1 MEIANNVEMTWKTE
15 HFDTKIAFL
24 HEEYK
29 YEKAVYIKDIEHS
42 EGNYK
47 HWQTIGLP
55 NLILYGI
62 PSRK

>member
-1 MEIANNVEMTWKTE
+1 MDQIAVRMEIANNVEMTWKTE

-47 HWQTIGLP
+47 H
-55 NLILYGI
+55 
-62 PSRK
+62 